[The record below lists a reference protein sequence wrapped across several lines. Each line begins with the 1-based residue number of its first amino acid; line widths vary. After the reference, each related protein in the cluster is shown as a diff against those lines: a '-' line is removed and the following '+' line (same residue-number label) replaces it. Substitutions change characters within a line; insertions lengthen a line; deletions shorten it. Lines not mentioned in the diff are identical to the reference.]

1 MTATQ
6 GILLAVSIVMF
17 FYLGF
22 AMFKPEKFDMGF
34 TWTIVTLVIALGLT
48 WRYLGSYMAAVFDGR
63 VHFLAWAE
71 RPVYRALGT
80 SPEQEQNWKRYAASM
95 VIFSAI
101 AMAVTYLLIRIQGS
115 LPLNP
120 QHLGAVSPALSFN
133 TAASFM
139 TNTNWQ
145 NYGGETTMSYFSQ
158 IGALTLE
165 QMLSPVIG
173 IAVAIALVRGFAR
186 RNSPT
191 IGNFWVD
198 MTRGLFYIVI
208 PIAFVAGIIFVGQGA
223 VQTLA
228 GTVSFHDSL
237 NGVSQTIA
245 RGPIGFME
253 AIKQL
258 GNNGG
263 GFLNANSATTFENPT
278 GLTNWLSI
286 YLLLAIPFALTYT
299 FGKMVGSVRQ
309 GAALL
314 AAMVIIFGMWV
325 TFTTIAEHGQNPA
338 VQAAGVHST
347 VGNTVGKEV
356 RFGDTTSALF
366 GVSSTSTSTGS
377 ADASYDSFTPIGGG
391 GLMTGMMLGEVT
403 PGGAGSGLYTILIYA
418 IIAVF
423 IGGLMIGRTPEYLG
437 KKIQA
442 TEVKLAGLGA
452 LVMPLIVL
460 VFTAIVVSIH
470 AGRAGPLN
478 AGPHGFS
485 EILYALTSQGNNNGS
500 AFGGLTGDTT
510 FYNVIGGIDM
520 LLGRVGIM
528 IPALALGGV
537 LAAKNVVPESLGTF
551 RTDNTMFVGLTI
563 GVIIIIGGLTFFPAV
578 SLGPIVEQ
586 LSHGKF
592 F

>member
-1 MTATQ
+1 
-6 GILLAVSIVMF
+6 
-17 FYLGF
+17 
-22 AMFKPEKFDMGF
+22 MGF
-34 TWTIVTLVIALGLT
+34 FWTIVTLVIALGIT
-48 WRYLGSYMAAVFDGR
+48 WRYLGSYMAAVFEGR
-63 VHFLAWAE
+63 VHFLGWAE
-71 RPVYRALGT
+71 RPVYRLLGT
-80 SPEQEQNWKRYAASM
+80 SPEHEQNWKRYAGSM

-101 AMAVTYLLIRIQGS
+101 AMGITYLILRIQGS

-120 QHLGAVSPALSFN
+120 QHLDQVHPALAFN
-133 TAASFM
+133 TSASFM

-158 IGALTLE
+158 IGALTLQ
-165 QMLSPVIG
+165 QMLSPVVG
-173 IAVAIALVRGFAR
+173 IAVAIAMVRGFSR
-186 RNSPT
+186 RNSAT

-198 MTRGLFYIVI
+198 MTRGLLYIVI
-208 PIAFVAGIIFVGQGA
+208 PIAFVGGIIFVGQGA

-228 GTVSFHDSL
+228 GTVSIRDSL
-237 NGVSQTIA
+237 NGVTQTIA

-253 AIKQL
+253 SIKQL

-278 GLTNWLSI
+278 GLTDWLSI

-299 FGKMVGSVRQ
+299 FGKMVGSIRH

-314 AAMVIIFGMWV
+314 AAMVIIFGVWV
-325 TFTTIAEHGQNPA
+325 GFTSYAEHQNNPA
-338 VQAAGVHST
+338 VVAAGVHST
-347 VGNTVGKEV
+347 VGNTEGGEV

-366 GVSSTSTSTGS
+366 GVASTNTSTGS
-377 ADASYDSFTPIGGG
+377 ADASYDQFNPIGGF
-391 GLMTGMMLGEVT
+391 GLLSGMMLGEVT
-403 PGGAGSGLYTILIYA
+403 PGGSGSGLYTILIYA

-442 TEVKLAGLGA
+442 KEVKLAGLGA
-452 LVMPLIVL
+452 LVMPIIVVVL
-460 VFTAIVVSIH
+460 TAIAVSIH

-478 AGPHGFS
+478 SGPHGFT
-485 EILYALTSQGNNNGS
+485 EILYGLTSQGNNNGS
-500 AFGGLTGDTT
+500 AFDGLTGNTA
-510 FYNVIGGIDM
+510 FYNVIGAIDM
-520 LLGRVGIM
+520 LIGRVGIM
-528 IPALALGGV
+528 IPALALGGA

-551 RTDNTMFVGLTI
+551 RTDNGMFVGLTI
-563 GVIIIIGGLTFFPAV
+563 GVIVIIGGLTFFPAV
-578 SLGPIVEQ
+578 ALGPIVEQ

>member
-1 MTATQ
+1 V
-6 GILLAVSIVMF
+6 GYF
-17 FYLGF
+17 
-22 AMFKPEKFDMGF
+22 
-34 TWTIVTLVIALGLT
+34 WTIVTLVIALGLT

-63 VHFLAWAE
+63 VHFLGWAE
-71 RPVYRALGT
+71 RPVYRLLGT
-80 SPEQEQNWKRYAASM
+80 GAGPEHEQNWKRYAGSM

-101 AMAVTYLLIRIQGS
+101 ALAITYLIIRIQGS

-120 QHLGAVSPALSFN
+120 QHLDAVHPALSFN

-165 QMLSPVIG
+165 QFLSPVIG
-173 IAVAIALVRGFAR
+173 IAVAIAMVRGFSR
-186 RNSPT
+186 RNSAT

-198 MTRGLFYIVI
+198 MTRGLLYIVI

-223 VQTLA
+223 AQTLA
-228 GTVSFHDSL
+228 GTVSIRDSL
-237 NGVSQTIA
+237 NGVTQTIA

-253 AIKQL
+253 SIKQL

-278 GLTNWLSI
+278 GLTNWLSM
-286 YLLLAIPFALTYT
+286 YLLLAIPFSLTYT
-299 FGKMVGSVRQ
+299 FGKMVGSIRH

-314 AAMVIIFGMWV
+314 AAMVIIFGSWV
-325 TFTTIAEHGQNPA
+325 AFTSYAESQPNPA
-338 VQAAGVHST
+338 ILAAGVHQT
-347 VGNTVGKEV
+347 FQGNPEGKEV
-356 RFGDTTSALF
+356 RFGYSTTALF
-366 GVSSTSTSTGS
+366 GVASTNTSTGS
-377 ADASYDSFTPIGGG
+377 ADASYDQFNPIGGF
-391 GLMTGMMLGEVT
+391 GLLSGMMLGEVT
-403 PGGAGSGLYTILIYA
+403 PGGSGSGLYTILIYA

-442 TEVKLAGLGA
+442 KEVKLAGLGA
-452 LVMPLIVL
+452 LVMPVIVL
-460 VFTAIVVSIH
+460 VFTAIAVSIH

-478 AGPHGFS
+478 SGPHGFT
-485 EILYALTSQGNNNGS
+485 EILYGLTSQGNNNGS
-500 AFGGLTGDTT
+500 AFDGLTGNTA
-510 FYNVIGGIDM
+510 FYNVIGAIDM
-520 LLGRVGIM
+520 LIGRVGIM
-528 IPALALGGV
+528 IPALALGGA

-551 RTDNTMFVGLTI
+551 RTDNGMFVGLTI

-578 SLGPIVEQ
+578 ALGPIVEQ

>member
-1 MTATQ
+1 
-6 GILLAVSIVMF
+6 V
-17 FYLGF
+17 
-22 AMFKPEKFDMGF
+22 GF
-34 TWTIVTLVIALGLT
+34 TWTIITLIVALGLT

-63 VHFLAWAE
+63 VHYLAWAE
-71 RPVYRALGT
+71 RPVYRLLGT
-80 SPEQEQNWKRYAASM
+80 SPQQEQNWKRYATSM
-95 VIFSAI
+95 VIFSTI
-101 AMAVTYLLIRIQGS
+101 AMALTYLIIRLQGS

-120 QHLGAVSPALSFN
+120 QHQGAVSPALSFN
-133 TAASFM
+133 TAGSFL

-158 IGALTLE
+158 IGALTF
-165 QMLSPVIG
+165 QQFVSPAIG
-173 IAVAIALVRGFAR
+173 IAVAIAMVRGFSR

-198 MTRGLFYIVI
+198 MTRAVLYIFL
-208 PIAFVAGIIFVGQGA
+208 PIAFVFGIIFVGQGA

-228 GTVSFHDSL
+228 GTVTIHDYL
-237 NGVSQTIA
+237 NGVTQTIA

-263 GFLNANSATTFENPT
+263 GFLNTNSATTFENPT

-286 YLLLAIPFALTYT
+286 YLLLAVPFALTYT
-299 FGKMVGSVRQ
+299 FGKMVGSVRH

-314 AAMVIIFGMWV
+314 AAMVIIFGTWV
-325 TFTTIAEHGQNPA
+325 TFTSIAEHQQNPA
-338 VQAAGVHST
+338 IATADVHAN
-347 VGNTVGKEV
+347 VGNTEGKEV
-356 RFGDTTSALF
+356 RFGDTGTALF
-366 GVSSTSTSTGS
+366 GVASTNTSTGS
-377 ADASYDSFTPIGGG
+377 ADASYDSFTPIGGM
-391 GLMTGMMLGEVT
+391 GLLTGMMLGEVT
-403 PGGAGSGLYTILIYA
+403 PGGTGSGLYTILIYA

-442 TEVKLAGLGA
+442 TEIKLAGLGA

-460 VFTAIVVSIH
+460 VFTAVAVSIH
-470 AGRAGPLN
+470 AGQAGPEN
-478 AGPHGFS
+478 AGPHGFT

-500 AFGGLTGDTT
+500 AFGGLTGNTP
-510 FYNVIGGIDM
+510 FYNIIGWIDM
-520 LLGRVGIM
+520 MIGRYGIM

-551 RTDNTMFVGLTI
+551 KTDNTMFVGLTI
-563 GVIIIIGGLTFFPAV
+563 GVIVIIGGLTFFPAV